1 VNEGLSERV
10 KSVPIRACWRDRRQT
25 GGMHVAPQ
33 HALSIARPDGLE
45 RVQPDTDPD
54 KIVEIL
60 HRDGGLVIE
69 ELLDPGA
76 VARLDAELEPFAT
89 ARRPGFKA
97 EHDDSFYG
105 SRTVRIQG
113 LAAKSPTFVTDYL
126 LHPTLLAVADRVL
139 LPNCGD
145 YWLSQAETIFI
156 HPGNPAQE
164 LHRDDCNWGVAQ
176 RLGIDL
182 QISVLLALGDYDA
195 EVGATRVV
203 PGSHRRPLDEHIDP
217 ADAKPVE
224 MEPGSAL
231 VYTGSL
237 VHGGGA
243 NRTTDRVR
251 KGLYLAF
258 LQGWLTP
265 EEAVAVGVGPDL
277 AATLPE
283 RARELLGWANLRSP
297 ADAED
302 PAAAALQLWQLDAD
316 DLDRLGRSF
325 HHR

>member
-1 VNEGLSERV
+1 MQV
-10 KSVPIRACWRDRRQT
+10 I
-25 GGMHVAPQ
+25 PQ
-33 HALSIARPDGLE
+33 QASSLARPDGLE
-45 RVQPDTDPD
+45 RLQPDTDPD
-54 KIVEIL
+54 KIVDIL
-60 HRDGGLVIE
+60 RRDGGLVIE
-69 ELLDPGA
+69 ELLEPS
-76 VARLDAELEPFAT
+76 VIARLDDELAPHAD
-89 ARRPGFKA
+89 ARRPGFKSD
-97 EHDDSFYG
+97 HDDAFYG
-105 SRTVRIQG
+105 SNTVRIQG
-113 LAAKSPTFVTDYL
+113 LAAKSQTFVSDYL
-126 LHPTLLAVADRVL
+126 LHPTLLAVADRLL

-176 RLGIDL
+176 NLGIDL
-182 QISVLLALGDYDA
+182 QMSVLLALGDYDE

-203 PGSHRRPLDEHIDP
+203 PGSHLWPLDHPIEH
-217 ADAKPVE
+217 ADSQPVV

-231 VYTGSL
+231 LYLGSV

-243 NRTTDRVR
+243 NRTADRIR

-265 EEAVAVGVGPDL
+265 EEAVAIGVGPEV
-277 AATLPE
+277 ASTLPK

-297 ADAED
+297 ADADD

-316 DLDRLGRSF
+316 DLFRLGRSF

>member
-1 VNEGLSERV
+1 M
-10 KSVPIRACWRDRRQT
+10 Q
-25 GGMHVAPQ
+25 VAPQ
-33 HALSIARPDGLE
+33 HDLSLARPDGLE
-45 RVQPDTDPD
+45 RVQPDADPD

-69 ELLDPGA
+69 ELLDPA
-76 VARLDAELEPFAT
+76 TVARLDAELEPHAT

-97 EHDDSFYG
+97 DHDDAFYG

-113 LAAKSPTFVTDYL
+113 LAAKSPTFVADYL

-203 PGSHRRPLDEHIDP
+203 PGSHRWPLEHHIDP
-217 ADAKPVE
+217 ADAQPVE

-231 VYTGSL
+231 VYTGNL

-243 NRTTDRVR
+243 NLTTDRVR

-265 EEAVAVGVGPDL
+265 EEAVAVGVGPEL
-277 AATLPE
+277 AATLPK

-316 DLDRLGRSF
+316 DLARLGRSF

>member
-1 VNEGLSERV
+1 MQVT
-10 KSVPIRACWRDRRQT
+10 P
-25 GGMHVAPQ
+25 HAPRP
-33 HALSIARPDGLE
+33 LARPDGLE
-45 RVQPDTDPD
+45 RVLPDTDPD
-54 KIVEIL
+54 KIVDLL

-69 ELLDPGA
+69 ELLDPA
-76 VARLDAELEPFAT
+76 TVARLDAELAPYAD

-97 EHDDSFYG
+97 EHDDAFYG
-105 SRTVRIQG
+105 SKTVRIQG
-113 LAAKSPTFVTDYL
+113 LAAKSPTFVQSYL
-126 LHPTLLAVADRVL
+126 LHPTLLAVADRLL

-203 PGSHRRPLDEHIDP
+203 PGSHLWPLDRDITHAESR
-217 ADAKPVE
+217 PVE

-231 VYTGSL
+231 VYLGSL

-243 NRTTDRVR
+243 NQTADRVR

-265 EEAVAVGVGPDL
+265 EEAVAVGVGPEV

-316 DLDRLGRSF
+316 DLFRLGRSF